1 MLSVVLI
8 ARRNTS
14 LRVLDALNS
23 ILNQIYSPIEV
34 LVVDANEPNS
44 LHSLGLQEDLAAY
57 PNVDYIQMDQL
68 VSNAEI
74 RNYTLHTVEGEYIA
88 YISSNDVWDSTKAY
102 LQIEQLKADPVAA
115 ASCSNGVLID
125 KRKAHL
131 IVEPLIENLSYRPE
145 NWVLDNPAKMSAQV
159 IYRVEALKETDGFD
173 DAFENFCDGDMLLRL
188 SKKKKVLI
196 NPVSLCECTIT
207 PDNED
212 YDLKQLKDHQKIL
225 YKYMELFLTNKR
237 MTQLFYIRMMQLA
250 KVNYQWLNY
259 FIYSMMYFLKS
270 PLRSVL
276 TLTGNCGKLVHYLF
290 KWLYKGGSLI
300 NENMRMKR
308 DLRLMRRGKF
318 SKVKAIRPVI
328 PIVRAAAKPVV
339 FSSARQYN
347 ERSSLEFAFNRKL
360 KRIVIPEYVT
370 VIRKGMF
377 YGCDQLVSIE
387 IPNTVLEIQARAFQ
401 KCTNLRTITIQEGSR
416 LNKIGAYAFSGCS
429 SLETINLPSSMVSI
443 GKGAFFECC
452 SLKQVQFTYLRR
464 GAEETASVFPTA
476 MAKLSRY
483 TFAGCTNLMKVE
495 FGPNSMLETIE
506 NGVFMGC
513 LSLRKSLLT
522 GKVKTLGSY
531 AFAHCKKLETAA
543 FPQIDALE
551 SIGKCAF
558 MNCESLAYF
567 QLPNQLEYI
576 PIRTF
581 YGCSSMK
588 LIKIPK
594 KVLSINHQAFAK
606 CTSLAKA
613 IILTG
618 DIAIAQSAFDKHTEI
633 QIQESLE
640 QDASEI
646 KELL

>member
-102 LQIEQLKADPVAA
+102 LQIEQLKADPEAA

-250 KVNYQWLNY
+250 KVNYLWLNY

-401 KCTNLRTITIQEGSR
+401 KCKNLRTITIQEGSR

-452 SLKQVQFTYLRR
+452 SLKQV
-464 GAEETASVFPTA
+464 
-476 MAKLSRY
+476 
-483 TFAGCTNLMKVE
+483 
-495 FGPNSMLETIE
+495 
-506 NGVFMGC
+506 
-513 LSLRKSLLT
+513 
-522 GKVKTLGSY
+522 
-531 AFAHCKKLETAA
+531 
-543 FPQIDALE
+543 
-551 SIGKCAF
+551 
-558 MNCESLAYF
+558 
-567 QLPNQLEYI
+567 
-576 PIRTF
+576 
-581 YGCSSMK
+581 
-588 LIKIPK
+588 
-594 KVLSINHQAFAK
+594 
-606 CTSLAKA
+606 
-613 IILTG
+613 
-618 DIAIAQSAFDKHTEI
+618 
-633 QIQESLE
+633 
-640 QDASEI
+640 
-646 KELL
+646 